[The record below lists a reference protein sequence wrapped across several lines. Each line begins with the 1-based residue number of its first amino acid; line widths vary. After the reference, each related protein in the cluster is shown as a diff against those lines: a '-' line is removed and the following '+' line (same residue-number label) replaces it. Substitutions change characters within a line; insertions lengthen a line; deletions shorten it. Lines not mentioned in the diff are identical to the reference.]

1 MEAGKDYIY
10 DTDSRALKV
19 FLVKANEAGFE
30 AETYPE
36 APKVIPEDTY
46 LFDSWQD
53 DSKHAYGSGTEGDGI
68 TVGSSVGAE
77 DANKSYTSVY
87 NEDKN
92 NDEKPDDE
100 QYITIT
106 FRAGEHG

>member
-1 MEAGKDYIY
+1 M
-10 DTDSRALKV
+10 
-19 FLVKANEAGFE
+19 
-30 AETYPE
+30 
-36 APKVIPEDTY
+36 
-46 LFDSWQD
+46 
-53 DSKHAYGSGTEGDGI
+53 
-68 TVGSSVGAE
+68 GAE

-106 FRAGEHG
+106 FGLGSTGRLPIAKRQ